1 MIDDAAPQPALRSA
15 TDPALKRAARAAA
28 YVFWIMFLINFLNY
42 FDRYIFL
49 GLETSIKSPLHL
61 TDFDLGNAVGAFLL
75 VYTIVALP
83 LGFIADRI
91 ARKTVVAVGVAVWSV
106 ASFATGLAS
115 SALSLIGIRAFLGI
129 GEGSYYP
136 SGTPMLAAHY
146 PPARRPSIFG
156 RWTVGALIGAAV
168 GFLAASFFE
177 SSKVNGVTVD
187 ADLWR
192 SAFYFTGVPGL
203 ILAVLLWFSREKT
216 RHEDDPPAD
225 HLASEGKSALTRIR
239 AYLGIPTIRTI
250 IGLQALGFF
259 ATTGATTF
267 FVIYLGDTYVSGSPH
282 FAHAGIS
289 SKLVPIFAGAIVLLG
304 SVFGALIGSP
314 FAHRL
319 SRKHPGARVL
329 AGGLGYLFAAPAIIV
344 AVGAPF
350 VLYAIPAYASLDE
363 STRLT
368 IELVIFAISGLAAAS
383 FLNFFQG
390 PTTAASLD
398 VVPANERAGAG
409 GTVLALSH
417 LLGDV
422 YAASLIGFIADRL
435 SHSLGGS
442 QIGLAM
448 LLTLPVTLIASGIV
462 SMIGSKHYAKDVAAL
477 GSSADVLL
485 GVAAAP
491 VHP

>member
-49 GLETSIKSPLHL
+49 GLETSIKSSLHL

-225 HLASEGKSALTRIR
+225 HLASEGNRRSREFVPTSASRQSAPSSACRHWASSPPPEQPHSLSST
-239 AYLGIPTIRTI
+239 LEIPM
-250 IGLQALGFF
+250 
-259 ATTGATTF
+259 
-267 FVIYLGDTYVSGSPH
+267 Y
-282 FAHAGIS
+282 
-289 SKLVPIFAGAIVLLG
+289 
-304 SVFGALIGSP
+304 
-314 FAHRL
+314 
-319 SRKHPGARVL
+319 RVL
-329 AGGLGYLFAAPAIIV
+329 HTSPMPASHLSSSRFSRGL
-344 AVGAPF
+344 
-350 VLYAIPAYASLDE
+350 S
-363 STRLT
+363 SC
-368 IELVIFAISGLAAAS
+368 SAAS
-383 FLNFFQG
+383 SA
-390 PTTAASLD
+390 P
-398 VVPANERAGAG
+398 
-409 GTVLALSH
+409 
-417 LLGDV
+417 
-422 YAASLIGFIADRL
+422 
-435 SHSLGGS
+435 
-442 QIGLAM
+442 
-448 LLTLPVTLIASGIV
+448 
-462 SMIGSKHYAKDVAAL
+462 
-477 GSSADVLL
+477 SSAARSRT
-485 GVAAAP
+485 G
-491 VHP
+491 

>member
-1 MIDDAAPQPALRSA
+1 MSDDAAPPPAQRSA
-15 TDPALKRAARAAA
+15 IDPAVKRAARAAA

-49 GLETSIKSPLHL
+49 GLELPIKATLGLS
-61 TDFDLGNAVGAFLL
+61 DFEIGTAVGVFLL

-83 LGFIADRI
+83 MGFVADRI
-91 ARKTVVAVGVAVWSV
+91 ARKTVVAVGVAIWSV

-115 SALSLIGIRAFLGI
+115 SALSLLGIRAFLGI

-146 PPARRPSIFG
+146 TPSRRPSILG
-156 RWTVGALIGAAV
+156 RWTVGALAGAAV
-168 GFLAASFFE
+168 GFLAAGFF
-177 SSKVNGVTVD
+177 
-187 ADLWR
+187 ADGEAWRNAFFFTGLPGLVLAFLLWR
-192 SAFYFTGVPGL
+192 T
-203 ILAVLLWFSREKT
+203 REKT

-225 HLASEGKSALTRIR
+225 HLANEGRSALTRMR

-259 ATTGATTF
+259 ASTGATTF
-267 FVIYLGDTYVSGSPH
+267 FVIYLGDTYEAGSPH
-282 FAHAGIS
+282 FQS
-289 SKLVPIFAGAIVLLG
+289 SGLAKGLVPVFAGAIVLLG
-304 SVFGALIGSP
+304 SIFGALIGSP
-314 FAHRL
+314 VARRL
-319 SRKHPGARVL
+319 SRKHSGARVL
-329 AGGLGYLFAAPAIIV
+329 AGGLGFLFAAPAVIV
-344 AVGAPF
+344 AIGAPY
-350 VLYAIPAYASLDE
+350 VLYAIPSYVALDE
-363 STRLT
+363 STRLI
-368 IELVIFAISGLAAAS
+368 IELVIFAIAGLCAAS
-383 FLNFFQG
+383 FLNFYQG

-422 YAASLIGFIADRL
+422 YAASLIGFIGDTL
-435 SHSLGGS
+435 SHSLGGT

-448 LLTLPVTLIASGIV
+448 LLTMPIALVASGVV
-462 SMIGSKHYAKDVAAL
+462 SMFGSKYYARDVAAL
-477 GSSADVLL
+477 GSSADALL